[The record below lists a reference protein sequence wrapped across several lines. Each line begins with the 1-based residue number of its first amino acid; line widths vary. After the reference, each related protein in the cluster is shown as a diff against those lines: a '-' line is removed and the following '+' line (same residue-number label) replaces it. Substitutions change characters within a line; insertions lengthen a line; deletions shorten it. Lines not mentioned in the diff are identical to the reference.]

1 MSNLP
6 SHIAGT
12 TLPLPRPHS
21 PSNFHPSASTP
32 TFLEPST
39 FHERPHTISYP
50 REHSNARPVLTAM
63 TFEPLNNTK
72 SQNASN
78 HSLPSNMGNYAAP
91 GNVTVTM
98 RLPKTAEDGE
108 MVADIYARPLQ
119 GQRRSG
125 VAPCP
130 VAPPTV
136 PEKYY
141 TLQMQQNNT
150 GEENEHLISLSMPFA
165 LSVSLS
171 LCLSIYMYVCISV
184 CLTTCLSH
192 SVSLCVCLSV
202 SLYVEIMILCGLNNS
217 EDLHSLLTFCQV
229 HCLIFEFVLWSFS
242 AGLVCSCRLSS
253 AHLR

>member
-1 MSNLP
+1 MDAEDELIDDGASPMSNLP

-21 PSNFHPSASTP
+21 PSNFHPSTSTP

-150 GEENEHLISLSMPFA
+150 GEENEHLISLS
-165 LSVSLS
+165 LCLS
-171 LCLSIYMYVCISV
+171 LCLSVSV
-184 CLTTCLSH
+184 CMYLCLSDYL
-192 SVSLCVCLSV
+192 SVLFCLTLCMSLCLS
-202 SLYVEIMILCGLNNS
+202 LC
-217 EDLHSLLTFCQV
+217 
-229 HCLIFEFVLWSFS
+229 
-242 AGLVCSCRLSS
+242 
-253 AHLR
+253 